1 MYPKCRGGRAESGC
15 PGLAGWL
22 AGWTAGLLDC
32 CQVVDEVQAGQS
44 VPGGFD
50 LDGGRRKKSI
60 IGKRQS
66 RRL

>member
-1 MYPKCRGGRAESGC
+1 MCTQSAEVGGQNRAA
-15 PGLAGWL
+15 LGWL
-22 AGWTAGLLDC
+22 AGGRAGLLDS